1 MDGTS
6 DLDEQVGEEDEE
18 DVNTG
23 LLDGDVPT
31 TPDQEKFL
39 KQHFETLAS
48 NSDKGTLAYLME
60 SITVNSI
67 FPVRNK
73 YLSLL
78 YINL

>member
-1 MDGTS
+1 MFCINCIWCVSFLISDSESTEPLSVDGTS

-48 NSDKGTLAYLME
+48 NTDKGTL
-60 SITVNSI
+60 
-67 FPVRNK
+67 
-73 YLSLL
+73 
-78 YINL
+78 YI